1 MIQDNGNIVLD
12 DFQISYEELDG
23 DTLQVDINGQG
34 VVKYEQIITDEL
46 LLEINTNINKALTKY
61 SKITGHSAA
70 DIGYFFDLRRT
81 KTYNRTHHQ
90 GESKISLYIVFKKPV
105 KGASAYSLTPT
116 IKTLSII
123 ILNEIFHIK
132 KTWLTSSS

>member
-70 DIGYFFDLRRT
+70 DIGYFLLDR
-81 KTYNRTHHQ
+81 
-90 GESKISLYIVFKKPV
+90 
-105 KGASAYSLTPT
+105 
-116 IKTLSII
+116 
-123 ILNEIFHIK
+123 
-132 KTWLTSSS
+132 